1 MILRFLYQNHH
12 IVFRRHLYVY
22 SILAVNALF
31 IVSPQV
37 DLITSRYFFRHG
49 DFSASNSPAWV
60 ALRDFHRVSQWWL
73 LVGMLVLIAFYALW
87 RRPIRSIAPHKVL
100 YVLLTFALGPGIVTQ
115 SLKLLIGRARPRHL
129 LKFGGSMDFTP
140 AWQMAA
146 TCSKNCSF
154 PSGEGAAAAAMLS
167 LLIFVPERWRVVSA
181 AIFIP
186 ILMLISMNRVFMGA
200 HFLSDV
206 VIAWSLVAGVMLWLW
221 PRINAKAETIDRWVR
236 RKGQFLRPRAD

>member
-1 MILRFLYQNHH
+1 MHNIFLFTSINR
-12 IVFRRHLYVY
+12 VFQKSSYVY
-22 SILAVNALF
+22 LFIAINALF
-31 IVSPQV
+31 IVSPQI
-37 DLITSRYFFRHG
+37 DLAFSRHFYQSGAFFAADSVG
-49 DFSASNSPAWV
+49 WII
-60 ALRDFHRVSQWWL
+60 LRDFHRASQLYL
-73 LVGMLVLIAFYALW
+73 LVILLILLTVYALW
-87 RRPIRSIAPHKVL
+87 RHPLPSIAPHKVV
-100 YVLLTFALGPGIVTQ
+100 YVFLTFILGPGALVH

-129 LKFGGSMDFTP
+129 LEFGGAMDFTP

-186 ILMLISMNRVFMGA
+186 ILVLVSMNRVFMGA

-206 VIAWSLVAGVMLWLW
+206 VIAWSLVVGVMLWLW
-221 PRINAKAETIDRWVR
+221 PRINAKAETIDSWVR
-236 RKGQFLRPRAD
+236 CKGQSLRTRA